1 MYLQSRVV
9 PRDRLHMAV
18 GAPGGESLAEQEFE
32 VHAMCIVCAS
42 VLPALRSSCNPVFTV
57 LAAVDKN
64 TSRCPLDAGSCVFRY
79 QWASVLR
86 RSKVARERS

>member
-9 PRDRLHMAV
+9 PRDILHMAV

-42 VLPALRSSCNPVFTV
+42 VLPALRS
-57 LAAVDKN
+57 LATPYSQCWLPSTKIRVGARWMPEAAYSDTN
-64 TSRCPLDAGSCVFRY
+64 GH
-79 QWASVLR
+79 
-86 RSKVARERS
+86 RS